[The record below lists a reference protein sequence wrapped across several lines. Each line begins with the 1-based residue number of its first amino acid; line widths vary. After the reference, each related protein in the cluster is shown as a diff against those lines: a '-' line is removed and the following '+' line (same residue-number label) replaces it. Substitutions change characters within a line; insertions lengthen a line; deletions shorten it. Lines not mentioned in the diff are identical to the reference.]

1 MSDKRSIAV
10 MAVFAGILG
19 ACVII
24 GNWWFTGAVL
34 LAAIVLIWRF
44 PELHRGTS
52 TGLVINKVPSTSRT
66 FSVRTFLPFIT
77 VYALIYLTVTF
88 APSMNGWA
96 YLLIPLWMLAGGFYG
111 WAEATNF
118 AGKPIALPSDSPAML
133 IHLGKLGAY
142 DGTLVKIWRLAQLL
156 DQPEDTV
163 IEEATTLQRDGLVYI
178 STVGF
183 SDNPAQWS
191 VQLQPKAYEHVAQGV
206 A

>member
-1 MSDKRSIAV
+1 M
-10 MAVFAGILG
+10 
-19 ACVII
+19 II
-24 GNWWFTGAVL
+24 GNWWLTGAVL

-44 PELHRGTS
+44 PELHRGTN

-66 FSVRTFLPFIT
+66 FNARAFLPFIT

-111 WAEATNF
+111 WADATNF

-191 VQLQPKAYEHVAQGV
+191 VQLQSKAYEHVAQGV
-206 A
+206 S

>member
-1 MSDKRSIAV
+1 MSDKRSIAA
-10 MAVFAGILG
+10 MAIFAGILG

-24 GNWWFTGAVL
+24 GNWWLTGAVL

-52 TGLVINKVPSTSRT
+52 TGLVINKVP
-66 FSVRTFLPFIT
+66 
-77 VYALIYLTVTF
+77 LTVTF
-88 APSMNGWA
+88 APGMNGWA
-96 YLLIPLWMLAGGFYG
+96 YLLIPLWMLAGGFFG
-111 WAEATNF
+111 WAETTNF
-118 AGKPIALPSDSPAML
+118 AGKPITFPSDSPAML

-163 IEEATTLQRDGLVYI
+163 IEEATALQRDGLVYI

-183 SDNPAQWS
+183 SDDPAQWS

>member
-1 MSDKRSIAV
+1 MSDKRSIAA
-10 MAVFAGILG
+10 MAIFAGILG

-24 GNWWFTGAVL
+24 GNWWLTGAVL

-44 PELHRGTS
+44 PELRRVTN

-66 FSVRTFLPFIT
+66 FSARAFLPFIT

-88 APSMNGWA
+88 APGMNGWA
-96 YLLIPLWMLAGGFYG
+96 D
-111 WAEATNF
+111 ATNF
-118 AGKPIALPSDSPAML
+118 AGKPITLPSDSPAIL

-156 DQPEDTV
+156 DQPEDTI

-206 A
+206 S

>member
-1 MSDKRSIAV
+1 MSDKRSIAA
-10 MAVFAGILG
+10 MAIFAGILG

-24 GNWWFTGAVL
+24 GNWWLTGAVL

-77 VYALIYLTVTF
+77 VYALMSLTVTF
-88 APSMNGWA
+88 APGMNGWA

-111 WAEATNF
+111 WAETTNF
-118 AGKPIALPSDSPAML
+118 AGKPITFPSDSPAML

-156 DQPEDTV
+156 DQPEDTI

-183 SDNPAQWS
+183 SDNPAHWS
-191 VQLQPKAYEHVAQGV
+191 VQLQPKAYEHVAQSV

>member
-24 GNWWFTGAVL
+24 GNWWLTGAVL

-44 PELHRGTS
+44 PELRRVTN

-66 FSVRTFLPFIT
+66 FSVRAFLPFIT
-77 VYALIYLTVTF
+77 VYALMSLTVTF
-88 APSMNGWA
+88 APGMNGWA

-118 AGKPIALPSDSPAML
+118 AGKPITLPNDSPAML

-163 IEEATTLQRDGLVYI
+163 IEEATTLQRDGLVSI

-183 SDNPAQWS
+183 SDNPTQWS